1 MFKYLRPVFIISPVF
16 IPSHPFPF
24 LPLLSPHFSFSHPLY
39 SPGTFTFFNEI
50 TLLLARDFI
59 PDYRYRY
66 IYIRVNSLKKCCLF
80 ISIINDGTI
89 NNELRNNYTCLL
101 NLYLW
106 TVQRD
111 FVRCQFVFLETF
123 RWKIRVKKEIDSRDL
138 LELGRIERNTFI
150 RGL

>member
-24 LPLLSPHFSFSHPLY
+24 LPLPSPPAISLSRIRFIHRELLHSSMKSRSFSLVILFPIID
-39 SPGTFTFFNEI
+39 T
-50 TLLLARDFI
+50 D
-59 PDYRYRY
+59 
-66 IYIRVNSLKKCCLF
+66 IYIHVNSLKKCCLF

-101 NLYLW
+101 NLSYLW

-123 RWKIRVKKEIDSRDL
+123 R
-138 LELGRIERNTFI
+138 
-150 RGL
+150 

>member
-1 MFKYLRPVFIISPVF
+1 MECDLCLFIKSRDDGNTCSSICGRS
-16 IPSHPFPF
+16 
-24 LPLLSPHFSFSHPLY
+24 
-39 SPGTFTFFNEI
+39 
-50 TLLLARDFI
+50 LLLARFLYHHTPFLSFPSSPPISLSRIRSIHRELLHSSMKSRSFSLVILFPIIDT
-59 PDYRYRY
+59 D
-66 IYIRVNSLKKCCLF
+66 IYIHVNSLKKCCLF

-123 RWKIRVKKEIDSRDL
+123 R
-138 LELGRIERNTFI
+138 
-150 RGL
+150 

>member
-101 NLYLW
+101 NLSYLW

-111 FVRCQFVFLETF
+111 FVRCQFVFLKTF
-123 RWKIRVKKEIDSRDL
+123 H
-138 LELGRIERNTFI
+138 
-150 RGL
+150 